1 MATLAASFPARPYS
15 RTARSSFQ
23 LFAKET
29 KYEFLKLF
37 RTRSFSLSVIGFPV
51 MFYLIFGIAN
61 RGAHQG
67 PVDIPKYLLAG
78 YACSGM
84 ISAALFG
91 IGVGLAAERAA
102 GWLELKRASPMPPLA
117 YLLAKCITAQAFGL
131 AVVAVLLA
139 LATAFGGVHF
149 SLREALLLLL
159 MPLVAALPFAAL
171 SLLIGLSVPPNAAP
185 GIVNLIY
192 MPMAVLSGL
201 WLPLR
206 MLPHWM
212 QIFAPALPAYHLSQI
227 TLGIFGY
234 QNESSMAGHWAALLG
249 FTLLALGTCWAVF
262 HRAEEN
268 A

>member
-1 MATLAASFPARPYS
+1 MATLAIEYAVRPVRRTLAASLS
-15 RTARSSFQ
+15 

-37 RTRSFSLSVIGFPV
+37 RTRTFSLAVVGFPV

-67 PVDIPKYLLAG
+67 QVDIPKYLLAG

-91 IGVGLAAERAA
+91 IGVGLATERAA
-102 GWLELKRASPMPPLA
+102 GWLELKRASPMPPLT
-117 YLLAKCITAQAFGL
+117 YLTAKCITAQAFGMI
-131 AVVAVLLA
+131 VVAVLMA
-139 LATAFGGVHF
+139 LGTAFGGVHF

-159 MPLVAALPFAAL
+159 MPLVAAVPFAAM
-171 SLLIGLSVPPNAAP
+171 SLLIALTVPANSAS

-212 QIFAPALPAYHLSQI
+212 QMIAPVLPAYHLSQI
-227 TLGIFGY
+227 TLSIFGY
-234 QNESSMAGHWAALLG
+234 QNAGSMIGHWIGLLG
-249 FTLLALGTCWAVF
+249 FTLLALGTSWAVF
-262 HRAEEN
+262 HRAEET

>member
-1 MATLAASFPARPYS
+1 MATLATVYAVRPVG
-15 RTARSSFQ
+15 RTATASLS

-37 RTRSFSLSVIGFPV
+37 RTRTFSLAVVGFPV

-67 PVDIPKYLLAG
+67 QVDISKYLLAG

-84 ISAALFG
+84 VSAALFG
-91 IGVGLAAERAA
+91 IGVGLASERSA
-102 GWLELKRASPMPPLA
+102 GWLELKRASPMPPLG
-117 YLLAKCITAQAFGL
+117 YLLAKCITAQAFGMM
-131 AVVAVLLA
+131 VVAVLMA
-139 LATAFGGVHF
+139 LGMAFGGVHLQ
-149 SLREALLLLL
+149 LREGTLLFL
-159 MPLVAALPFAAL
+159 MPLVAAIPFAAM
-171 SLLIGLSVPPNAAP
+171 SLLIALVVPANAAS

-212 QIFAPALPAYHLSQI
+212 QTFAPVLPAYHLSQI

-234 QNESSMAGHWAALLG
+234 QDASSMTGHWFGLLG
-249 FTLLALGTCWAVF
+249 FTLLALGTSWAVF
-262 HRAEEN
+262 HRAEGN
-268 A
+268 V